1 MPVTLLTIQIQIP
14 TIHLPLNNL
23 KNKGDNMI
31 QFGID
36 ISKWQGNFD
45 FSSAKKEGVS
55 FAILKGGG
63 GDDGLYKDN
72 KFETFYSDAKKL
84 NLPVGVYWFSK
95 ALTVNDAVS
104 EAEYF
109 YKNVLQ
115 NKQFELPIFIDVEHE
130 DMLKLGKKNLTDII
144 KKWCNYLEQKNY
156 WVGIYS
162 TVYAFSAYMN
172 DNDLQNYT
180 HWVAQWANK
189 CTYPNKDVLGL
200 WQFGGDTNLIR
211 SNKISGVTCDQNYM
225 YFDFSKLIKEKGL
238 NGFSSPTSVPPQNI
252 PPTSVTKKSTQE
264 LVKEVIEGK
273 WGVGQERKNRL
284 TSAGYDYNTIQ
295 SEVNKLFSDKQ
306 TPPITNKTVK
316 GGDLVKISPDAV
328 IFGSNN
334 KFASFVY
341 KSLLYVRELNGNRAV
356 ISTLPEGPVT
366 GAVDIKYLS
375 KYNP

>member
-1 MPVTLLTIQIQIP
+1 M
-14 TIHLPLNNL
+14 
-23 KNKGDNMI
+23 

-36 ISKWQGNFD
+36 VSKWQGNFD
-45 FSSAKKEGVS
+45 FSSALKEGVS

-72 KFETFYSDAKKL
+72 KFEKFYSDAKKL
-84 NLPVGVYWFSK
+84 NLPIGVYWFSK
-95 ALTVNDAVS
+95 ALTVNEALT

-109 YKNVLQ
+109 YKNILI
-115 NKQFELPIFIDVEHE
+115 NKKFELHIFIDVEH
-130 DMLKLGKKNLTDII
+130 DAMFKLGKNTLTNII
-144 KKWCNYLEQKNY
+144 KTWCDYLEKKNY

-172 DNDLQNYT
+172 DNELQKYT

-189 CTYPNKDVLGL
+189 CTYPNKDILGL

-238 NGFSSPTSVPPQNI
+238 NGFSLTSSNTTPNTAQTIPTISQA
-252 PPTSVTKKSTQE
+252 KKSIQE
-264 LVKEVIEGK
+264 IINEVLAGK
-273 WGVGQERKNRL
+273 WGVGIERKNRL
-284 TSAGYDYNTIQ
+284 TSEGYDYNTIQ
-295 SEVNKLFSDKQ
+295 NEINKLYSGKQ
-306 TPPITNKTVK
+306 TTSSTNKTIK
-316 GGDLVKISPDAV
+316 TGDLVKISPDAV
-328 IFGSNN
+328 IFDSNK
-334 KFASFVY
+334 KFAQFVY
-341 KSLLYVRELNGNRAV
+341 NSILYVHELNGNRAV

-366 GAVDIKYLS
+366 GPVDVKYLS

>member
-1 MPVTLLTIQIQIP
+1 
-14 TIHLPLNNL
+14 
-23 KNKGDNMI
+23 MI

-36 ISKWQGNFD
+36 VSKWQGDFD
-45 FSSAKKEGVS
+45 FSSALKEGVS
-55 FAILKGGG
+55 FAVLKGGG
-63 GDDGLYKDN
+63 GDEGLYKDN
-72 KFETFYSDAKKL
+72 KFEKFYSDAKKL

-95 ALTVNDAVS
+95 ALTVDEAVS

-109 YKNVLQ
+109 YKNILI

-130 DMLKLGKKNLTDII
+130 AMLKLGKNTLTNII
-144 KKWCNYLEQKNY
+144 KKWCDYLEQKNY

-172 DNDLQNYT
+172 DNELQRYT

-189 CTYPNKDVLGL
+189 CTYSNKDVLGL

-238 NGFSSPTSVPPQNI
+238 NGFSLTSSNTIPNTTPTISTNSQVQKN
-252 PPTSVTKKSTQE
+252 TQE
-264 LVKEVIEGK
+264 IINEVLAGK
-273 WGVGQERKNRL
+273 WGLGIERKNSL
-284 TSAGYDYNTIQ
+284 TAAGYDYNTIQ
-295 SEVNKLFSDKQ
+295 SEINKLYSDKQ
-306 TPPITNKTVK
+306 PAYTTNKAVK
-316 GGDLVKISPDAV
+316 NGDLVKISPNAV
-328 IFGSNN
+328 IFDTNK
-334 KFASFVY
+334 KFAGFVY
-341 KSLLYVRELNGNRAV
+341 NSLLYVRELNDNRAV

-366 GAVDIKYLS
+366 GAVDVKYLS

>member
-1 MPVTLLTIQIQIP
+1 
-14 TIHLPLNNL
+14 
-23 KNKGDNMI
+23 MI

-45 FSSAKKEGVS
+45 FPSAVKEGVS
-55 FAILKGGG
+55 FAILEGGG
-63 GDDGLYKDN
+63 GDDGLYMDS
-72 KFETFYSDAKKL
+72 KFENFYSDAKKL

-95 ALTVNDAVS
+95 ALTVKDAVS

-109 YKNVLQ
+109 YKNILR
-115 NKQFELPIFIDVEHE
+115 NRQFELPIFIDVEHE
-130 DMLKLGKKNLTDII
+130 AMLKLGKNNLTTIV
-144 KKWCNYLEQKNY
+144 KEWCNYLEQKNY

-172 DNDLQNYT
+172 DQDLQKYT

-189 CTYPNKDVLGL
+189 CTYPNKDILGL

-225 YFDFSKLIKEKGL
+225 YFDFSTIIKEKGL
-238 NGFSSPTSVPPQNI
+238 NGFSLQTSAPTQNAPPSSQI
-252 PPTSVTKKSTQE
+252 KKSTQE

-273 WGVGQERKNRL
+273 WGVGLDRKNRL
-284 TSAGYDYNTIQ
+284 SSAGYDYNTIQ
-295 SEVNKLFSDKQ
+295 AEVDKLYSNKQ
-306 TPPITNKTVK
+306 TSNVTNKTVK

-328 IFGSNN
+328 IFDTNS
-334 KFASFVY
+334 KFAPFVY

-366 GAVDIKYLS
+366 GAVDVKFLS

>member
-1 MPVTLLTIQIQIP
+1 
-14 TIHLPLNNL
+14 
-23 KNKGDNMI
+23 MI

-109 YKNVLQ
+109 YKNILL
-115 NKQFELPIFIDVEHE
+115 NKQFELPVFIDVEHE
-130 DMLKLGKKNLTDII
+130 DMLKLGKKILTDII
-144 KKWCNYLEQKNY
+144 KTWCNYLEQKNY

-172 DNDLQNYT
+172 DNELQKYT

-238 NGFSSPTSVPPQNI
+238 NGFSAPTLDAPQNI
-252 PPTSVTKKSTQE
+252 PTISQVKKSTQE

-273 WGVGQERKNRL
+273 WGVGLDRKNRL
-284 TSAGYDYNTIQ
+284 SSAGYDYNTIQ
-295 SEVNKLFSDKQ
+295 AEVNKLYSDKQ

-316 GGDLVKISPDAV
+316 AGDLVKMSTDAV
-328 IFGSNN
+328 IFDSDN
-334 KFASFVY
+334 KFAPFVY
-341 KSLLYVRELNGNRAV
+341 KSLLYVRELKNNRAV